1 MRDRQWTAKRQWSVR
16 VVSVAVALIGT
27 SLGVI
32 SSAVP
37 ASATAT
43 ATPAC
48 TFNGSS
54 FPLLTGISAGSKIV
68 ISCTGLPALHPYLL
82 LQASLLIG
90 IDPKAEALLSGGS
103 LGVGTLEGALAALP
117 EIDAA
122 SFTPL
127 VSDLN
132 GDLTQTYTVPTFQP
146 TDPNASCPP
155 TTEEFNSGLIGC
167 ALTMID
173 LTTQKPLAAG
183 SAVMEY
189 AGAPIFPPGPTLAL
203 SAKTATPGQQ
213 VNVSDAHGATRYWWL
228 ATLSSL
234 EALLGGGTAAPPTI
248 SVEFLGRHSN
258 DVSAANTVTV
268 TPATYN
274 GTTLT
279 PPVLAGTV
287 TVPAGISG
295 PQKVLIGYT
304 AAAAGI
310 NVEIGAQRPLTV
322 DK

>member
-1 MRDRQWTAKRQWSVR
+1 MRDRQWTVR

-32 SSAVP
+32 GSAVP

-48 TFNGSS
+48 SFNGSG

-132 GDLTQTYTVPTFQP
+132 GDLNETYTVPTFQP
-146 TDPNASCPP
+146 TDSNASCPP
-155 TTEEFNSGLIGC
+155 TTEEINSGLIGC

-173 LTTQKPLAAG
+173 LTTQKPLAVG

-189 AGAPIFPPGPTLAL
+189 TGDPYLPPNPTLAF
-203 SAKTATPGQQ
+203 SVKKATLGQQ
-213 VNVSDAHGATRYWWL
+213 VTVSDAHGATRYWWL
-228 ATLSSL
+228 ATLASL
-234 EALLGGGTAAPPTI
+234 EALLGGGTPTPPTV
-248 SVEFLGRHSN
+248 SVEFFGRHS
-258 DVSAANTVTV
+258 DAGAANTITV
-268 TPATYN
+268 TPASYN

-279 PPVLAGTV
+279 PPVLSGTV
-287 TVPAGISG
+287 TVPADASG
-295 PQKVLIGYT
+295 PQKVVVTYFADVTLANLDIS
-304 AAAAGI
+304 AHSS
-310 NVEIGAQRPLTV
+310 LTV
-322 DK
+322 AK